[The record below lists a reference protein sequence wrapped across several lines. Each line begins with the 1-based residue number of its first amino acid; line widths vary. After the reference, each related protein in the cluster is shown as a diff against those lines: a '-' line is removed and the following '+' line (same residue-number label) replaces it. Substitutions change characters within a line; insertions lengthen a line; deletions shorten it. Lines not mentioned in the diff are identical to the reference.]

1 MSNMSELATIK
12 AELLSCGQVLVS
24 IAENLREIAHTWDDA
39 PQQET
44 VPEAPPLTLAD
55 VRAVLAQKSVEGH
68 TCKVQELIRKYG
80 SDKLSQVDA
89 KHYSAML
96 AEAEEW

>member
-24 IAENLREIAHTWDDA
+24 IAENLREIAHTWDDV

-68 TCKVQELIRKYG
+68 TGKVQELIRKYG
-80 SDKLSQVDA
+80 ADKLSQIQPV
-89 KHYSAML
+89 HYAAML
-96 AEAEEW
+96 VEAEEW